1 MSDTTSLPDCDE
13 VVTGQSK
20 SVDTGGIE
28 DSVEVAA
35 SHSTVTITPDDGE
48 FALVVTGK
56 HNTIRVPGKEE
67 TVRFYNAGKHNKVIF
82 ASELDVETEVDSG
95 SHTTV
100 ERQRSLV
107 EDLGN
112 EDDEP
117 EVDVEE
123 VIDQTRSEAASEAG
137 LFGTHN
143 LEYQTPAAEE
153 HDDPEDEPD
162 WCEGCGSDADAIIY
176 NHSEDAFL
184 FFGFPVSTQDHS
196 KWMECENC
204 ALNYTPE
211 DVELDEDERKD
222 IYG

>member
-1 MSDTTSLPDCDE
+1 MSETTSLPDCEE
-13 VVTGQSK
+13 VVSGQSK
-20 SVDTGGIE
+20 SVDVGGVE
-28 DSVEVAA
+28 DSVEIAT
-35 SHSTVTITPDDGE
+35 SHSTITVTPDDGE

-56 HNTIRVPGKEE
+56 HTTIRVPGKEE
-67 TVRFYNAGKHNKVIF
+67 TVRFYNAGQHNKVIF
-82 ASELDVETEVDSG
+82 ASELDVQTEMDSG

-112 EDDEP
+112 EDEP

-123 VIDQTRSEAASEAG
+123 VIDQTRSEAIGEAG
-137 LFGTHN
+137 LFGTYSI
-143 LEYQTPAAEE
+143 EYQTPAAEK
-153 HDDPEDEPD
+153 HEDGEEPD

-176 NHSEDAFL
+176 SHSEDVFL
-184 FFGFPVSTQDHS
+184 LFGFPVSTKNHS
-196 KWMECENC
+196 EWMECENC
-204 ALNYTPE
+204 AFHYTPE